1 MMPLTVLLHHGLADG
16 MHMAQF
22 YAEVERRLQEFQV

>member
-1 MMPLTVLLHHGLADG
+1 MR

-22 YAEVERRLQEFQV
+22 YAAS